1 MKFGQLIKYNM
12 RKVFLEKSYS
22 KRGRENIPRPFS
34 KKSKLSIF
42 LDDLIVLIKSFY
54 YMTKK
59 SRQKFKYLEN
69 IKNFSPEIKSIFH
82 HYQRIFMEANKIFFL
97 EDGRPTLK
105 SLTIKA
111 HT

>member
-12 RKVFLEKSYS
+12 RKIFLEKSYS
-22 KRGRENIPRPFS
+22 KRGRENSPRPFS

-82 HYQRIFMEANKIFFL
+82 H
-97 EDGRPTLK
+97 
-105 SLTIKA
+105 
-111 HT
+111 